1 MKINHYISKPKHHL
15 INYDNVDLEISFF
28 WLAKKITLIV
38 LYLTVIQKNW
48 IPDADQLNT
57 ILYIGENLVLNLSK
71 GLVA

>member
-1 MKINHYISKPKHHL
+1 M
-15 INYDNVDLEISFF
+15 DLEISFF
-28 WLAKKITLIV
+28 DLPKKITLKV

-71 GLVA
+71 GLAA